1 MLFDRMMVRSA
12 KGAAAYATVE
22 ATNTSKEDNATTSH
36 TCNLPASIASG
47 ELLLLFFCHNN
58 DTSSITTP
66 SGWSVLIAETE
77 ATSDSNLSVFYK
89 TATGSEGATV
99 TVTVG
104 SPGANSAHNSY
115 RISGWLAAE
124 AAASFVNT
132 SGDTTPDPPSLTPSW
147 GIDKTLWIA
156 LVGSNRDSATHTFGS
171 APTNYTDAISAQGV
185 IPTFDT
191 SVRMSSARRENQ
203 TTTEDP
209 GTFSLGTN
217 GGTKSM
223 TIAIRGL

>member
-1 MLFDRMMVRSA
+1 MLFDRVFIRSA

-22 ATNTSKEDNATTSH
+22 ATNTSQENNATTSH

-58 DTSSITTP
+58 DTSSVTTP

-89 TATGSEGATV
+89 IATGSEGATV

-115 RISGWLAAE
+115 RISGWMAAE

-132 SGDTTPDPPSLTPSW
+132 GGDTTPDPPSLTPSW

-156 LVGSNRDSATHTFGS
+156 LCGSNRDGATHTIS
-171 APTNYTDAISAQGV
+171 AYPSSYTDGISAQGQ
-185 IPTFDT
+185 IPTLNT
-191 SVRMSSARRENQ
+191 SVRMSSARRENRVA
-203 TTTEDP
+203 TEDP
-209 GTFSLGTN
+209 GTFTLGTN
-217 GGTKSM
+217 SGTKSM